1 MYAKAKLNPFHIL
14 ERAPKGRLPLVYFL
28 LNNLFNEYLSTF
40 TSFPIFFL
48 FQILTISLIK
58 MFPPFYRFSILIS
71 PIQGGNK

>member
-1 MYAKAKLNPFHIL
+1 MKKHASLIDSLYYISIWEVINI
-14 ERAPKGRLPLVYFL
+14 YFL

-58 MFPPFYRFSILIS
+58 IFPPFYRFSILIS
-71 PIQGGNK
+71 PIQGGNN